1 MNQKKFKKTVGSWAF
16 FIGVILAF
24 CVGIFGG
31 LMGISVGESTLTL
44 TMAALLV
51 IGIIIGLFNITEKE
65 TASFLFSGLA
75 LIIAS
80 ALGSGISSLM
90 PEMVALTWGLTL
102 SAILAIFVPATIIVA
117 IKHVFAYAKD

>member
-1 MNQKKFKKTVGSWAF
+1 MNSKKVKKTIGSWAF
-16 FIGVILAF
+16 FIGVILALS
-24 CVGIFGG
+24 VGIFGG
-31 LMGISVGESTLTL
+31 IMGIAVGENALSI
-44 TMAALLV
+44 TMAVLLV
-51 IGIIIGLFNITEKE
+51 IGLIIGLFNITEKE

-90 PEMVALTWGLTL
+90 PTQVALTWGLTL
-102 SAILAIFVPATIIVA
+102 SALLAIFVPATIIVA